1 MFLQRDASIEGNGVL
16 KALLGIG
23 IDADADAAGIP
34 ASGISFWYRT
44 GSPYSGTGLVPALAF
59 LIIPLLD

>member
-1 MFLQRDASIEGNGVL
+1 VL